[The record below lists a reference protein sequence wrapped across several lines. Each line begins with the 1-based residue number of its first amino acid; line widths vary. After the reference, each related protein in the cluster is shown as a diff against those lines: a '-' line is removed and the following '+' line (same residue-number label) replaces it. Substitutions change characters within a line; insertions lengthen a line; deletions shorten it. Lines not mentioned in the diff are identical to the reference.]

1 LFEHFS
7 EQARRVITSA
17 QDEAKKYGTQNIVP
31 AHIMV
36 SILVQGAPTTKII
49 MDQLVVDTEE
59 LEKEIRS
66 TLVNEAK
73 PVTGQIL
80 VSPIAKE
87 VLKNAIRT
95 AVTLNSKIVEVE
107 HLIISI
113 LRNADE
119 ELVSILQKFGLNWKD
134 IQRIVTSTPGDNKK
148 DPEGVGVTSSGLTGT
163 GLTQPREAKK
173 EASILDHF
181 GSNLTEMAKSGK
193 LDPVIGRSSE
203 VNRLVQVLARRTKNN
218 PVLVG
223 EPGVGKTAIVEGLA
237 QALLK
242 ADAPKPLIGK
252 EIYTLDLT
260 AIVAGSRYRG
270 DFEERM
276 KKIMKEVTSR
286 PDVILFIDEIH
297 TMVGAGGAEGSMDAS
312 NIMKPALARGELQ
325 TIGATTLAEYR
336 KYFEKDAALERRFQP
351 IKVKEPSVEETVQIL
366 QGLRDRY
373 EDFHKVTITDEA
385 IEVAAQL
392 SDRYIQDRF
401 LPDKAIDL
409 IDEAAARVRLSTG
422 SAAPEVAEI
431 DVKIEAAVKAKQEAI
446 SKQNYT
452 KASKFSN
459 EEALLLARREEVQK
473 AWSDMEESMGSTV
486 TDITIADILSESTG
500 IPVYKI
506 TETESNRLLRM
517 ERELHKRVIG
527 QKDAVKALSRTIRR
541 QRTGLKDPKRPVG
554 SFIFAGPTG
563 VGKTE
568 LAKALAEFLFT
579 DERSLITLDMSE
591 YSEKHSVSRL
601 FGPPPGYVGY
611 EDGGQLTEA
620 VRRNPFSVILLDE
633 IEKAHPAAFDPLL
646 QVLEEGRLTDGQ
658 GRVID
663 FKNTVIIMT
672 TNLGASEI
680 RNGSLG
686 FRVGGDSSTRN
697 EYDAMRNKVNSAL
710 KENLRPE
717 FLNRIDDV
725 IVFPHLEKPELLQ
738 IVNIFV
744 GNLNERLVANGYSL
758 EISEAARERLTEV
771 GYDKTLGARP
781 LRRAIQR
788 EIETPVS
795 EAILFGK
802 AAKNG
807 VLKVDIKNGLFTF
820 NGSTHEEFENELDD
834 MELI

>member
-7 EQARRVITSA
+7 EEARRIISSS
-17 QDEAKKYGTQNIVP
+17 QDEARKNNTFYIVP
-31 AHIMV
+31 AHLML
-36 SILVQGAPTTKII
+36 SILAQASPKTQSIL
-49 MDQLVVDTEE
+49 DQLSVDTEE
-59 LEKEIRS
+59 LEKDIRA
-66 TLVNEAK
+66 TLVSQPGEK
-73 PVTGQIL
+73 MQIG
-80 VSPIAKE
+80 PIAKIVIE
-87 VLKNAIRT
+87 NSVRT
-95 AVTLNSKIVEVE
+95 AVTLNSKVVEPE
-107 HLIISI
+107 HLLISVV
-113 LRNADE
+113 RNSDE
-119 ELVSILQKFGLNWKD
+119 QLITILQKYGLNHKD
-134 IQRIVTSTPGDNKK
+134 IQRIVTNPDNNKK
-148 DPEGVGVTSSGLTGT
+148 DPEDAVGVAAGSGGGT
-163 GLTQPREAKK
+163 GLTAPREPKK
-173 EASILDHF
+173 EPTILDHF
-181 GSNLTEMAKSGK
+181 GTNLSEQARQGK
-193 LDPVIGRSSE
+193 LDPVIGRNDE
-203 VNRLVQVLARRTKNN
+203 VKRVVQVLSRRTKNN

-242 ADAPKPLIGK
+242 PDAPKSLIGK

-260 AIVAGSRYRG
+260 SIVAGSRYRG

-325 TIGATTLAEYR
+325 TIGATTLSEYR

-351 IKVKEPSVEETVQIL
+351 IKVKEPSVDETIQIL

-385 IEVAAQL
+385 IEVAATL

-422 SAAPEVAEI
+422 VLPPEIAELDAEI
-431 DVKIEAAVKAKQEAI
+431 AKVLEGKKEAI
-446 SKQNYT
+446 AKTSYT
-452 KASKFSN
+452 KASKFAKQES
-459 EEALLLARREEVQK
+459 ELLARRDEIQQQ
-473 AWSDMEESMGSTV
+473 WSDMEESLGSKV
-486 TDITIADILSESTG
+486 TDLTVADILSESTG

-517 ERELHKRVIG
+517 EKELHKRVIG

-591 YSEKHSVSRL
+591 FSEKHTVARL

-686 FRVGGDSSTRN
+686 FRVGGSVGGSA
-697 EYDAMRNKVNSAL
+697 EYQAMKSKVNSAL
-710 KENLRPE
+710 KDNLRPE

-725 IVFPHLEKPELLQ
+725 IIFPHLEKPELLQ
-738 IVNIFV
+738 IVDIFV
-744 GNLNERLVANGYSL
+744 ADLNKRLIANGYAL
-758 EISEAARERLTEV
+758 EISDAARERLTEV
-771 GYDKTLGARP
+771 GYDKAMGARP
-781 LRRAIQR
+781 LRRAVQR

-802 AAKNG
+802 TAKSG
-807 VLKVDIKNGLFTF
+807 LLKVDVKKDNFTF
-820 NGSTHEEFENELDD
+820 NGSTHDELETDIDD